1 MTYRFVALAF
11 VCLAAAA
18 CNRPAEQ
25 PAQEAPAP
33 APAPAA
39 PVPLTAGWTV
49 TDGIAAP
56 ESVYVDTE
64 SGFIFS
70 SQIDGAPD
78 AKDGNGRIVKLGGDG
93 KVIAANWVTGLNAPK
108 GLRSCQ
114 GTLWVADLGE
124 VVAIETASG
133 RISSRVA
140 LPNAQFPNDVACG
153 PDGTVYVSDMI
164 GNRIYAVQNGT
175 ATVFAEGEQLE
186 WPNGLLVENG
196 RLIVGGWGRPEAD
209 FTTKVPGRL
218 FALDLKTKAKT
229 PITPK
234 PFANI
239 DGVELDGRGGYV
251 VTDYLA
257 GKVMQVSA
265 AGEVRELRKYMP
277 GTADHAFVP
286 AGNVLV
292 VPHMNENKVASYD
305 VSDALK

>member
-1 MTYRFVALAF
+1 VCVLLAG
-11 VCLAAAA
+11 

-25 PAQEAPAP
+25 PAQDTTAPVP
-33 APAPAA
+33 AAPAA
-39 PVPLTAGWTV
+39 PAPLTSGWTV
-49 TDGIAAP
+49 TDGIDAP
-56 ESVYVDTE
+56 ESAYVDAE
-64 SGFIFS
+64 SGFVFV
-70 SQIDGAPD
+70 SQIGGAPD

-108 GLRSCQ
+108 GLRACQ
-114 GTLWVADLGE
+114 GTLWVSDIGE
-124 VVAIETASG
+124 VVGIEIASG

-140 LPNAQFPNDVACG
+140 LPDAQFPNDVACG
-153 PDGTVYVSDMI
+153 GDGTIYVSDMI
-164 GNRIYAVQNGT
+164 GNKIFAVQNGT
-175 ATVFAEGEQLE
+175 PSVFAEGEMLE
-186 WPNGLLVENG
+186 WPNGLLVEDA

-229 PITPK
+229 LITPK

-239 DGVELDGRGGYV
+239 DGVELDGRGGYI

-265 AGEVRELRKYMP
+265 AGEVRELRKYP
-277 GTADHAFVP
+277 AGTADHAFVA
-286 AGNVLV
+286 AGNVLI